1 MKLTPSSI
9 LESII
14 NDKSVSIEKF
24 RQLALIAGASP
35 QSFFSNSKGYSYV
48 IENKRALIEN
58 FLNEKLSSYWLS
70 YIPATTRKA
79 FSTYNPFS
87 FSILQPYHFLGGGG
101 SPKNTESN
109 VLEQTSIAFGVAM
122 LYYILKKG
130 YTRYKISKLISK
142 TNQKDAV
149 QKIKLF
155 NEGDYNGCLRDDD
168 EIHQIFKTSNKN
180 HESLGELRYRLLK
193 DWKTSYIGENHL
205 ISLHLI
211 REDGSIRDTAEEIGN
226 AINYHKEFLSYGNRM
241 ISYLMSFVKTRR
253 KSSQKYLKKT
263 KRRIKS
269 L

>member
-58 FLNEKLSSYWLS
+58 FLNEELSSYWLS
-70 YIPATTRKA
+70 YIPVTIRKV
-79 FSTYNPFS
+79 FGSDDTISS
-87 FSILQPYHFLGGGG
+87 FFLRPYHFFGGNNR
-101 SPKNTESN
+101 NTKSN
-109 VLEQTSIAFGVAM
+109 VLKQPTSIAFGVAI

-149 QKIKLF
+149 HKIKLF
-155 NEGDYNGCLRDDD
+155 NEGDYNGCLRDDY

-193 DWKTSYIGENHL
+193 DWKTSYFGENHL
-205 ISLHLI
+205 ISLHLV
-211 REDGSIRDTAEEIGN
+211 RENGSIRDTAEEIGN
-226 AINYHKEFLSYGNRM
+226 SINYHKEFLSYGNRM
-241 ISYLMSFVKTRR
+241 ISYLMHFVKTRR

>member
-14 NDKSVSIEKF
+14 NDKSVSIEKC

-58 FLNEKLSSYWLS
+58 FLNEELSSYWLS
-70 YIPATTRKA
+70 YIPVTIRKV
-79 FSTYNPFS
+79 FGSEYTNSFYNM
-87 FSILQPYHFLGGGG
+87 LRPYHFLGG
-101 SPKNTESN
+101 STTENDKSN
-109 VLEQTSIAFGVAM
+109 VLKQTSIAFGVAI

-149 QKIKLF
+149 HKIKLF

-193 DWKTSYIGENHL
+193 NWKTSYFGENHL
-205 ISLHLI
+205 ISLHLV
-211 REDGSIRDTAEEIGN
+211 RENGSIRDTAEEIGN

-241 ISYLMSFVKTRR
+241 ISYLMSFVK
-253 KSSQKYLKKT
+253 KK
-263 KRRIKS
+263 K
-269 L
+269 